1 MGRRLAG
8 TEVEVRVSAS
18 LLQVAQDGL
27 LLKTMPIPPGVDP
40 ARLLDAR
47 PADPGPPGRLGPV
60 QVTRQVHNVGT
71 VTMAGQKFRMG
82 AAWAPEVPEW
92 TIG

>member
-40 ARLLDAR
+40 ARLLDAPPSR
-47 PADPGPPGRLGPV
+47 SWPTRAARAGPGTG
-60 QVTRQVHNVGT
+60 QVHNVGT

-82 AAWAPEVPEW
+82 AAWAPEMPEW